1 MILTDIPYNRQGGL
15 VDNRKKI
22 KTRITAK
29 EFFSRMSKSY
39 LLLFFLLPLIYIL
52 IIFLNFRYNYSITS
66 KNIEFQTASTLL
78 QYSSELDDYL
88 QPASKIMEHAAYN
101 VEDLFRSD
109 ASNEQILEYL
119 ERETEF
125 VKSTQDMDSE
135 GLYGYIHNEYMS
147 GIGWKPT
154 ENYVPTA
161 RPWYLA
167 GLSGGGKQIY
177 VSPYTDK
184 MSGERTMTIAKLLSD
199 GQSVMAIDVKMDG
212 LQRVTESL
220 IDEDGSG
227 EVFILNDDG
236 EVITHTVSSEIG
248 KNYLRSN
255 EEPQRSIAYN
265 FLVEGDKEFTVQNDG
280 YNELVY
286 THDMGGGWH
295 VISVTDESKT
305 LAALFNASR
314 DSLIIGLL
322 GTLVIFITLIVISKK
337 RMEAENYVIELNS
350 ISGIY
355 VCMYS
360 INLKDDTFE
369 EINCFS
375 DKISDLV
382 SHNGT
387 EARKMFKSIANLRAD
402 ERTREEFLSFT
413 DLDTLERRLNNNNTI
428 TIEFLNIE
436 KVWNRARFITADRDT
451 DGSLKSVL
459 FMVEVIDKEKRSRD
473 RLLYISETD
482 RMTDI
487 NNRGSGENKVKQQL
501 LAGDGGMFIVFDVDK
516 FKSINDNYGHD
527 VGDKVLIAIADCMK
541 RTFRNND
548 IIMRLGGDEFAAY
561 APLVLNK
568 EGGEII
574 VNRFLKQIDR
584 ISIPELKG
592 HKISVSV
599 GIAFY
604 TPNDN
609 FTFEELYKMADKC
622 TYESKRIKGNHAT
635 YYMNDDR
642 SIGDEYI
649 S

>member
-1 MILTDIPYNRQGGL
+1 M
-15 VDNRKKI
+15 DNRKKI
-22 KTRITAK
+22 KTRISAK

-39 LLLFFLLPLIYIL
+39 LLLFFLLPLVYIC

-66 KNIEFQTASTLL
+66 KNIEYQTEATLL

-88 QPASKIMEHAAYN
+88 QPAYKIMEHASYN
-101 VEDLFRSD
+101 VEDLFRSN
-109 ASNEQILEYL
+109 ASNEQILDYFV
-119 ERETEF
+119 RETQF
-125 VKSTQDMDSE
+125 IKTTQEMDTE
-135 GLYGYIHNEYMS
+135 GIYGFIHGEYMS
-147 GIGWKPT
+147 GIGWIPT
-154 ENYVPTA
+154 EDYVPTA
-161 RPWYLA
+161 RPWYLT
-167 GLSGGGKQIY
+167 GLAGGGKMVY
-177 VSPYTDK
+177 VTPYTDK

-212 LQRVTESL
+212 LQSITESL
-220 IDEDGSG
+220 VNESGSG
-227 EVFILNDDG
+227 NVFILNDEG
-236 EVITHTVSSEIG
+236 EVITHTVFTEIG
-248 KNYLRSN
+248 KNYLHSN

-265 FLVEGDKEFTVQNDG
+265 FLIEGKKEFSVKNNG

-286 THDMGGGWH
+286 TNDMGGGWY
-295 VISVTDESKT
+295 VVSVTDEGKT
-305 LAALFNASR
+305 LSALFTASR
-314 DSLIIGLL
+314 DSLMIGLI
-322 GTLVIFITLIVISKK
+322 GTLIIFFLLIMISKR

-350 ISGIY
+350 ISAIY

-360 INLKDDTFE
+360 INIKDDTFE

-375 DKISDLV
+375 EKISNLV
-382 SHNGT
+382 SDNRT
-387 EARKMFKSIANLRAD
+387 EARKMFKNIANLRAD
-402 ERTREEFLSFT
+402 ERTRQEFLDFT
-413 DLDTLERRLNNNNTI
+413 NLDTLDRRLKNNNTV
-428 TIEFLNIE
+428 TLEFLNIE
-436 KVWNRARFITADRDT
+436 KVWNRARFITADKDP
-451 DGSLKSVL
+451 DGNLKSVL

-501 LAGDGGMFIVFDVDK
+501 LTGDGGMFIVLDVDK

-527 VGDKVLIAIADCMK
+527 IGDKVLIAIADCMK

>member
-1 MILTDIPYNRQGGL
+1 MPDIPYNRRGGL

-29 EFFSRMSKSY
+29 EFFSRMSKFY

-119 ERETEF
+119 EHETEY
-125 VKSTQDMDSE
+125 VKSTQNIDSE
-135 GLYGYIHNEYMS
+135 GLYGYIHDEYMS

-154 ENYVPTA
+154 ENYVPMA

-305 LAALFNASR
+305 LAALFKASR
-314 DSLIIGLL
+314 DSLIFGLL
-322 GTLVIFITLIVISKK
+322 GTLVIFIMLIVISKK

-387 EARKMFKSIANLRAD
+387 EARKMFKNIANLRAD

-436 KVWNRARFITADRDT
+436 KIWNRARFITADRDT

-487 NNRGSGENKVKQQL
+487 SNRGSGENKVKQQL
-501 LAGDGGMFIVFDVDK
+501 LNGDGGMFIVFDVDK

-584 ISIPELKG
+584 INIPELKG